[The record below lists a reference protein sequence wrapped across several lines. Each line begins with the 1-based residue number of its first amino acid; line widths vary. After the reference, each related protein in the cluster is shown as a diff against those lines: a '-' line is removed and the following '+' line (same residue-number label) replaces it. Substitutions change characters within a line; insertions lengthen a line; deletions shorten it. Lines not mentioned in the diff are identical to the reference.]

1 MSLNV
6 ELLRS
11 SFALVV
17 EREPEVTSRFYEVL
31 FRKYP
36 QAEPLFGRR
45 SRAEQE
51 RMLRDMLVAIVDH
64 LEDAAWLKGQL
75 AALGQKH
82 AGYGVRPEMY
92 GWVGA
97 SLLETLESVA
107 GDAWTPELA
116 QAWSDAYGAV
126 ASLMQSAS
134 A

>member
-1 MSLNV
+1 
-6 ELLRS
+6 
-11 SFALVV
+11 
-17 EREPEVTSRFYEVL
+17 
-31 FRKYP
+31 
-36 QAEPLFGRR
+36 
-45 SRAEQE
+45 
-51 RMLRDMLVAIVDH
+51 
-64 LEDAAWLKGQL
+64 
-75 AALGQKH
+75 
-82 AGYGVRPEMY
+82 MY